1 MKVGQKVKLNCVIA
15 ASGTSVSSAVD
26 GLAGLRDAV
35 VQILG
40 ARRPQCESV
49 NVPTAIGK
57 GGQGDSTAVTGK
69 ARNRAGL
76 RSPNSLANSITVLSV
91 RDITAGAS
99 SCPSL
104 ADNVGSQF
112 TKSI

>member
-1 MKVGQKVKLNCVIA
+1 
-15 ASGTSVSSAVD
+15 
-26 GLAGLRDAV
+26 
-35 VQILG
+35 
-40 ARRPQCESV
+40 
-49 NVPTAIGK
+49 
-57 GGQGDSTAVTGK
+57 
-69 ARNRAGL
+69 
-76 RSPNSLANSITVLSV
+76 LANSITVLSV